1 MMGIFKIKEQK
12 KFSNKIFNIKEI
24 NTMKKFGLLL
34 LTGALTLGLAACGGA
49 EEEATTKEVS
59 EETSAGQDEAVEATG
74 DVQEFT
80 ISASNWDFS
89 SDKELV
95 VKKGTAVKINLVNE
109 EGMHTIGN
117 EDLGINLTADAPA
130 EFTADKTGEYELIC
144 STICGAMEDH
154 DAMKITLK
162 IVD

>member
-1 MMGIFKIKEQK
+1 
-12 KFSNKIFNIKEI
+12 
-24 NTMKKFGLLL
+24 MKKLGLLFI
-34 LTGALTLGLAACGGA
+34 TGALTLGLAACGGT
-49 EEEATTKEVS
+49 EEEASTPEVS
-59 EETSAGQDEAVEATG
+59 EETSASQEETVETTG

-80 ISASNWDFS
+80 INASNWEFS

-95 VKKGTAVKINLVNE
+95 VKKGTTVKINLVND

-117 EDLGINLTADAPA
+117 EELGINVTADAPA
-130 EFTADKTGEYELIC
+130 EFTADTTGEFDLIC

-154 DAMKITLK
+154 DAMKISLK

>member
-1 MMGIFKIKEQK
+1 
-12 KFSNKIFNIKEI
+12 
-24 NTMKKFGLLL
+24 MKKLGLLFI
-34 LTGALTLGLAACGGA
+34 TGALTLGLAACGGT
-49 EEEATTKEVS
+49 EEEASTPEVS
-59 EETSAGQDEAVEATG
+59 EETSTSQEETVEATG

-80 ISASNWDFS
+80 INASNWEFS

-95 VKKGTAVKINLVNE
+95 VKKGTAVKINLVND

-117 EDLGINLTADAPA
+117 EELGINVTADAPA
-130 EFTADKTGEYELIC
+130 EFTADTTGEFDLIC

-154 DAMKITLK
+154 DAMKISLK

>member
-1 MMGIFKIKEQK
+1 
-12 KFSNKIFNIKEI
+12 
-24 NTMKKFGLLL
+24 MKKLGLLL
-34 LTGALTLGLAACGGA
+34 LTGTLTLGLAACGGT
-49 EEEATTKEVS
+49 EEETATQEVS
-59 EETSAGQDEAVEATG
+59 EETSAGQEETVEATG

-80 ISASNWDFS
+80 INASNWEFS

-95 VKKGTAVKINLVNE
+95 VKKGTAVKINLVND

-117 EDLGINLTADAPA
+117 EELGINVTADAPA
-130 EFTADKTGEYELIC
+130 EFTADTTGEFDLIC

-154 DAMKITLK
+154 EAMKISLK

>member
-1 MMGIFKIKEQK
+1 
-12 KFSNKIFNIKEI
+12 
-24 NTMKKFGLLL
+24 MKKFGLLL
-34 LTGALTLGLAACGGA
+34 LTGALTLGLAACGGT
-49 EEEATTKEVS
+49 EEEATTTQDTS
-59 EETSAGQDEAVEATG
+59 EETTAGQEETVAATG

-80 ISASNWDFS
+80 ITASNWEFS

-95 VKKGTAVKINLVNE
+95 VKKGTAVKINLVNK
-109 EGMHTIGN
+109 EGMHTITN

-130 EFTADKTGEYELIC
+130 EFTADTTGEYDLAC

-154 DAMKITLK
+154 EAMKISLK

>member
-1 MMGIFKIKEQK
+1 
-12 KFSNKIFNIKEI
+12 
-24 NTMKKFGLLL
+24 MKKLGLLFI
-34 LTGALTLGLAACGGA
+34 TGALTLGLAACGGT
-49 EEEATTKEVS
+49 EEEASTPEVS
-59 EETSAGQDEAVEATG
+59 EETSSSQEETVEATG

-80 ISASNWDFS
+80 INASNWEFS

-95 VKKGTAVKINLVNE
+95 VKKGTTVKINLVND

-117 EDLGINLTADAPA
+117 EDLGINVTADAPA
-130 EFTADKTGEYELIC
+130 EFTADTTGEFDLIC

-154 DAMKITLK
+154 DAMKISLK

>member
-1 MMGIFKIKEQK
+1 
-12 KFSNKIFNIKEI
+12 
-24 NTMKKFGLLL
+24 MKKFGFLL

-49 EEEATTKEVS
+49 EEEATTQ
-59 EETSAGQDEAVEATG
+59 ETSAGQEETVEATG

-80 ISASNWDFS
+80 ISATNWEFS

-109 EGMHTIGN
+109 EGMHTVGN

-130 EFTADKTGEYELIC
+130 EFTAETTGEYELIC

-154 DAMKITLK
+154 DAMKISLK

>member
-1 MMGIFKIKEQK
+1 
-12 KFSNKIFNIKEI
+12 
-24 NTMKKFGLLL
+24 MKKFGLLL
-34 LTGALTLGLAACGGA
+34 LTGALTLGLAACGGT
-49 EEEATTKEVS
+49 EEETATQDVS
-59 EETSAGQDEAVEATG
+59 EETSAVQEEEAVEATG

-80 ISASNWDFS
+80 ISASNWEFS

-95 VKKGTAVKINLVNE
+95 IKKGTAVKINLVNN
-109 EGMHTIGN
+109 EGMHSITN

-130 EFTADKTGEYELIC
+130 EFTADTTGEFELIC

-154 DAMKITLK
+154 EAMKISLK

>member
-1 MMGIFKIKEQK
+1 
-12 KFSNKIFNIKEI
+12 
-24 NTMKKFGLLL
+24 MKKLGLLFI
-34 LTGALTLGLAACGGA
+34 TGALTLGLAACGGT
-49 EEEATTKEVS
+49 EEEASTPEVS
-59 EETSAGQDEAVEATG
+59 EETSSSQEETVEATG

-80 ISASNWDFS
+80 INASNWEFS

-95 VKKGTAVKINLVNE
+95 VKKGTTVKINLVND

-117 EDLGINLTADAPA
+117 EDLGINVTADAPA
-130 EFTADKTGEYELIC
+130 EFTADTTGEYDLIC

-154 DAMKITLK
+154 DAMKISLK

>member
-1 MMGIFKIKEQK
+1 MMKL
-12 KFSNKIFNIKEI
+12 
-24 NTMKKFGLLL
+24 GLLFI
-34 LTGALTLGLAACGGA
+34 TGALTLGLAACGGT
-49 EEEATTKEVS
+49 EEEASTPEVS
-59 EETSAGQDEAVEATG
+59 EETSTSQEETVEATG

-80 ISASNWDFS
+80 INASNWEFS

-95 VKKGTAVKINLVNE
+95 VKKGTAVKINLVND

-117 EDLGINLTADAPA
+117 EELGINVTADAPA
-130 EFTADKTGEYELIC
+130 EFTADTTGEFDLIC

-154 DAMKITLK
+154 DAMKISLK

>member
-1 MMGIFKIKEQK
+1 
-12 KFSNKIFNIKEI
+12 
-24 NTMKKFGLLL
+24 MKKLGLLFI
-34 LTGALTLGLAACGGA
+34 TGALTLGLAACGGT
-49 EEEATTKEVS
+49 EEEASTPEVS
-59 EETSAGQDEAVEATG
+59 EETSSSQEETVEATG

-80 ISASNWDFS
+80 INASNWEFS

-95 VKKGTAVKINLVNE
+95 VKKGTTVKINLVND

-117 EDLGINLTADAPA
+117 EDLGINVTADAPA
-130 EFTADKTGEYELIC
+130 EFSADTTGEFDLIC

-154 DAMKITLK
+154 DAMKISLK